1 MDGREGIA
9 LSGSPPYYFN
19 TGVSESGPNSGSI
32 YGPSE
37 QAELSHP
44 TAFQSLASPNLSI
57 QTNAGGSAYQAGDPS
72 LDFSQGINMGV
83 ASSVSLSDSGKK
95 KRGRPRKY
103 GPDGANMSL
112 ALSPLPSNP
121 SAGDVM
127 QGEMEKKNRGRPRGS
142 GRKQRLASLGEWM
155 NSSAGMA
162 FTPHVIHIAQG
173 EDIASKLLAFAQQRP
188 RALCVMSAT
197 GSISAVTLRQPLS
210 SDSTLTYEGHF
221 EILCLSGS
229 YLVSDEGGPT
239 NRTGGLS
246 ISVCTPD
253 GLVIGG
259 AIGGR
264 LVAASL
270 VQAIVCSF
278 VYDGP
283 KSKTKTEVNAI
294 GEQASAVP
302 PNESSSPPPPSDAT
316 QNMDPIPE
324 VSRWPPSSPPD
335 ARDVNTEIDLA
346 QG

>member
-19 TGVSESGPNSGSI
+19 TAVSGSGPNSGSI
-32 YGPSE
+32 YGS
-37 QAELSHP
+37 AEESQLTHP
-44 TAFQSLASPNLSI
+44 TAFKNLASPNLSI
-57 QTNAGGSAYQAGDPS
+57 QTNVGGLAYQSEDPS
-72 LDFSQGINMGV
+72 LNFSQGINVGV
-83 ASSVSLSDSGKK
+83 GSSVSLSDSGKK

-103 GPDGANMSL
+103 GPDGVNMSL
-112 ALSPLPSNP
+112 ALSPLSSNP
-121 SAGDVM
+121 STGDVM
-127 QGEMEKKNRGRPRGS
+127 QVEGEKKNRGRPRGS

-155 NSSAGMA
+155 NTSAGMA

-188 RALCVMSAT
+188 RALCVMSAS
-197 GSISAVTLRQPLS
+197 GSVSEVTLRQPMS

-229 YLVSDEGGPT
+229 YLVSDEGGPR
-239 NRTGGLS
+239 NRAGGLS

-264 LVAASL
+264 LIAASL

-278 VYDGP
+278 VYDGL
-283 KSKTKTEVNAI
+283 KTKTEVDVK
-294 GEQASAVP
+294 GEQTSEAH
-302 PNESSSPPPPSDAT
+302 PNESPSKPPHLDTT
-316 QNMDPIPE
+316 QNMDPNPE
-324 VSRWPPSSPPD
+324 VAHWPPSSRPD
-335 ARDVNTEIDLA
+335 VRDLNTEIDLA
-346 QG
+346 